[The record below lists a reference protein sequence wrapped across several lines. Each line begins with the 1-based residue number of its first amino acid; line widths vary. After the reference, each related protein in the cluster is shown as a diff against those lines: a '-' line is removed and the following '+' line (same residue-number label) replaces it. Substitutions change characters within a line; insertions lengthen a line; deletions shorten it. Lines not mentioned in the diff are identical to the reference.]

1 MTESVTKLVWTSG
14 HRPAPGRHVL
24 IIFCVYRPALE
35 LSLRVASALH
45 GPRASAIIIA
55 SITMATDEVMASVAP
70 AGGGGGALEAA
81 AVPFSTLYC
90 SNIDWKIK
98 KQVLRRSLHA
108 LFSRHGKVRRCDLFC
123 RCLPIIVSM
132 VGAWVCDNWCPS
144 RESVILPLCSP
155 FLSLSPPLWAMLF

>member
-1 MTESVTKLVWTSG
+1 
-14 HRPAPGRHVL
+14 
-24 IIFCVYRPALE
+24 
-35 LSLRVASALH
+35 
-45 GPRASAIIIA
+45 
-55 SITMATDEVMASVAP
+55 MATDEVMASVAP

-123 RCLPIIVSM
+123 RCLPIIVSA

-144 RESVILPLCSP
+144 RESVILPLCSS
-155 FLSLSPPLWAMLF
+155 FLSLSPPLCIWATLLITNTTWLVMPPSDPGDHHPPQGWSSGTGVGDF

>member
-1 MTESVTKLVWTSG
+1 
-14 HRPAPGRHVL
+14 
-24 IIFCVYRPALE
+24 
-35 LSLRVASALH
+35 
-45 GPRASAIIIA
+45 
-55 SITMATDEVMASVAP
+55 MATDEVMASVAP
-70 AGGGGGALEAA
+70 AGGGGGALETA
-81 AVPFSTLYC
+81 AVPVSTLYC

-144 RESVILPLCSP
+144 RESVILPLCSS
-155 FLSLSPPLWAMLF
+155 FLSLSPPLCIWATLLITNTTWLVMPPLDPGDHHPPQGWSSGTGVGDF